1 MIIKYVT
8 ICVVIYLLTRCKH
21 ALSNNDCRVA
31 FLVIVFFFD
40 NWLPHSSSC
49 THGIQS
55 NNLDYLCQGFKQ
67 FIKWVKFHPSL
78 KLFITR
84 ELVIVCCVIFQILRE
99 NVGLCMSARMFCSNI
114 ILMVISYGKILNTYW
129 LIQWIFLQLVRKLI
143 N

>member
-8 ICVVIYLLTRCKH
+8 ICVVIYLFTRCKH
-21 ALSNNDCRVA
+21 AQSNNDCRVV

-84 ELVIVCCVIFQILRE
+84 ELVIVCCLIFQILRE
-99 NVGLCMSARMFCSNI
+99 NVGLLLTYVS
-114 ILMVISYGKILNTYW
+114 SYVLFKYYINGNKLRENTKR
-129 LIQWIFLQLVRKLI
+129 IFLQLVRKLI